1 MRVPASKG
9 ISPYAAPREVPAA
22 GTTPS
27 QRDPHHQSPEQNS
40 SVEVHLSARV
50 TSHATYLQMLKTL
63 PEVRSER
70 VEEVRRKLAHEKS
83 LPESSQVAAAIL
95 AHHTRQI

>member
-9 ISPYAAPREVPAA
+9 ISPYSAPREVPATGVA
-22 GTTPS
+22 PS
-27 QRDPHHQSPEQNS
+27 QRDPQHQSPEQDS

-50 TSHATYLQMLKTL
+50 TSHTTYLQMLKTL

-70 VEEVRRKLAHEKS
+70 VEEVRRKLAEEKS
-83 LPESSQVAAAIL
+83 PPESSRVAAAIL
-95 AHHTRQI
+95 AHHVGLI